1 MEDDAPWYDVPGQVG
16 DSIVEWFSEAIATV
30 FQWFAAW
37 WLHIG
42 SFDLADPVHDAYPVV
57 MWLAALVVLVGLAR
71 AAIGMALR
79 QRADPMGQALSGLML
94 FTVVSA
100 ASLPVAQTLLELGD
114 ELSLWILDVMVDDT
128 GDRLAEVANVAT
140 SLAPGLVIVV
150 GIVVGLGGLVMF
162 LGMILREAAI
172 IFLVALMPLAA
183 AGYVMRGSSTWFP
196 RLAGWTAALM
206 LWKPVAALSYGLSFG
221 LLRGGENDWR
231 MLFAGVGMLTLSI
244 IALPMLIKLLVG
256 WAGQTAGSGGPFSP
270 KAAGGKLAMV
280 GAGAAAG
287 TALAAGGGAMA
298 ASRIGASAARLG
310 GSGASGAST
319 GASSAGGGGSSLSS
333 QSRLPSPPGRNG
345 QTAASGGN
353 ATTPSSGSSGGAGGG
368 QTPATAGAGQ
378 ESTSST
384 GTRTARIAG
393 QQAVRRSTGTRDG
406 KEDEQ

>member
-1 MEDDAPWYDVPGQVG
+1 MEIDPLGDAMESVQ
-16 DSIVEWFSEAIATV
+16 DSVVEWFSETIATV
-30 FQWFAAW
+30 FEWFAAW

-114 ELSLWILDVMVDDT
+114 ELSMWILDVMVDDT
-128 GDRLAEVANVAT
+128 GDRLAEIANVAT

-172 IFLVALMPLAA
+172 VFLVALMPLAA

-221 LLRGGENDWR
+221 LLRGGEDDWR
-231 MLFAGVGMLTLSI
+231 MLFAGIGMLALSI

-270 KAAGGKLAMV
+270 KAAGSRMAMV
-280 GAGAAAG
+280 GAG

-298 ASRIGASAARLG
+298 ASRIAASSSRLAGAGAGGAASG
-310 GSGASGAST
+310 GGASGAAA

-333 QSRLPSPPGRNG
+333 QSRLPSPP
-345 QTAASGGN
+345 TSGGN
-353 ATTPSSGSSGGAGGG
+353 ASAPTSGGNGTSGGAGNG
-368 QTPATAGAGQ
+368 QTPPTADAGQ
-378 ESTSST
+378 ESTST
-384 GTRTARIAG
+384 GSRTARMAG
-393 QQAVRRSTGTRDG
+393 QQAVGRSTRTGDG
-406 KEDEQ
+406 KEAEQ